1 MHLDRCFISME
12 TALFQEHLMHP
23 SIDGASHSLEAMMIQ
38 LARLA
43 SGKGQADAFPFAFL
57 AVQWQGIAIFLHH
70 DMGDHRW

>member
-23 SIDGASHSLEAMMIQ
+23 SQTGANHSWELMMIQ

-43 SGKGQADAFPFAFL
+43 GKGQADAFSIRFL

>member
-1 MHLDRCFISME
+1 ME

-23 SIDGASHSLEAMMIQ
+23 SIGQGQPFFGSDDDPVSQIGP
-38 LARLA
+38 
-43 SGKGQADAFPFAFL
+43 GKGQADAFPFAFL